1 MTDSLAHAISD
12 GVGLAMHR
20 TSARAAMLAFLLA
33 LAVPVDAQIRPPL
46 PLPPPPAPPLPT
58 GNVQRALGGA
68 FGAIVGASAT
78 NPAAAQQANFL
89 YQSALQN
96 YRAGDF
102 AAAAAEANA
111 AHGIAGAATA
121 GLPRA
126 TIQPPPQNG
135 LPALGQALPAA
146 PAPVAALSEDL
157 LRARNEI
164 DLAAEW
170 DGPKLEEAKR
180 HYRAALDAYLDGNRA
195 KERRE
200 ANASYDLAEQV
211 LEYPPKPTP

>member
-68 FGAIVGASAT
+68 FGAIVGA
-78 NPAAAQQANFL
+78 AAPQPPDSG
-89 YQSALQN
+89 SALQ
-96 YRAGDF
+96 AIF
-102 AAAAAEANA
+102 AAEANA

-180 HYRAALDAYLDGNRA
+180 HLAQGVALARRIARPYL
-195 KERRE
+195 E